1 MASKQAIPPRFSGVS
16 KMAIRT
22 QRDLLAENTIRDQSH
37 KPASPGKV
45 HNLFD
50 IDAMKS
56 YVTEANLMTALRR
69 LGLDTRC
76 PLVVCNRQGRFT
88 AVFGLHNANVQ
99 GDMSFAA
106 RHGFMTID

>member
-1 MASKQAIPPRFSGVS
+1 
-16 KMAIRT
+16 MAIRT

-37 KPASPGKV
+37 KPASPERSIA
-45 HNLFD
+45 FD